1 EQDSTFWSRLWE
13 RLIDPTLITL
23 PVVAPVCWL
32 AARLDLI
39 SPTPIWILCALL
51 VVGFVFTS
59 ISHALWADC
68 HEGWRLWA
76 RVAVQTFNITA
87 VMYAIGWGPLLAIGR
102 VLGVVE
108 CIRISG
114 SRAVPPAMVLSFA
127 ALGIGER
134 AIAAGIA
141 PTLIEQPLVHGLAIL
156 AALGVLF
163 TIKQFERASVKTQRA
178 QDEMRQNE
186 QRFRALVQHASD
198 IIMVLGSDGLIRY
211 VSPAFETILG

>member
-1 EQDSTFWSRLWE
+1 MRDEQDSTFWSRLWE

-23 PVVAPVCWL
+23 PVVAPVFWL

-87 VMYAIGWGPLLAIGR
+87 VMYAIGTKSR
-102 VLGVVE
+102 LGKFF
-108 CIRISG
+108 CR
-114 SRAVPPAMVLSFA
+114 
-127 ALGIGER
+127 
-134 AIAAGIA
+134 
-141 PTLIEQPLVHGLAIL
+141 
-156 AALGVLF
+156 
-163 TIKQFERASVKTQRA
+163 
-178 QDEMRQNE
+178 
-186 QRFRALVQHASD
+186 
-198 IIMVLGSDGLIRY
+198 
-211 VSPAFETILG
+211 